1 VSQCWRITSR
11 KNKQETE
18 NKKRKANMKKA
29 LFIIASLLV
38 GGVVIAAPLT
48 SDRNTAQAN
57 GNQIVVGVYT
67 NVKIYAG
74 GMLAVNSS
82 GYAVEAA
89 NASGYKVIGRAD
101 RTVDNTLGASGAL
114 NAYGRSGSFYWDG
127 DASSLTKAAIGQVAY
142 VVDDHTVSLT
152 NSGSYNTIAGI
163 VKDYDSVKGQVC
175 VDTYNLAS
183 SGASTP
189 ATLAVAGAATVGA
202 TLGVTGVIS
211 GNGSGITNIPISIVG
226 GTGIATNIA
235 VTTAYPVVGGATGS
249 VLFVTGVTIQTRTVT
264 ATNP

>member
-1 VSQCWRITSR
+1 
-11 KNKQETE
+11 
-18 NKKRKANMKKA
+18 MKKV
-29 LFIIASLLV
+29 LFIIAGLLI
-38 GGVVIAAPLT
+38 GGAVLAAPLT
-48 SDRNTAQAN
+48 AARNTAMAN

-101 RTVDNTLGASGAL
+101 QSVDNTLGASGAL
-114 NAYGRSGSFYWDG
+114 NVQGRSGSFYWDG

-189 ATLAVAGAATVGA
+189 ATLAVSGAATVGG

-211 GNGSGITNIPISIVG
+211 GPGSGITALAAANITPAGTLPQLNGSALTALSAANLTGGGGIS
-226 GTGIATNIA
+226 TNYKYLSATA
-235 VTTAYPVVGGATGS
+235 VTGQIWTLNGVITN
-249 VLFVTGVTIQTRTVT
+249 VTSSGQ
-264 ATNP
+264 